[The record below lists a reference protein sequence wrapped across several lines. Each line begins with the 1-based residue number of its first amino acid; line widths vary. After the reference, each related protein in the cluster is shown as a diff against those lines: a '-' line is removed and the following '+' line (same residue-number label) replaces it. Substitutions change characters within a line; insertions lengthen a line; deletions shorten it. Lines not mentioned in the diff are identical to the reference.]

1 MTTPRL
7 HLLGF
12 LALLSLGA
20 TACGNNDAPETLET
34 VVAIEELQV
43 SIEPTLFTDV
53 REIVPVEGG
62 TWVLDGAPP
71 HVTLLDAA
79 GDVVVRFGEEGE
91 GPEEFRAPWAMQVF
105 GAGDASQVAIWD
117 LGNARVSTFSPEGA
131 LVSTRRIE
139 TGTLDGIRLDIR
151 NVTYADPFRVRQSR
165 GRFVFGRYPGTVSQT
180 WDLLRGEVVASS
192 SVELASPTLVAPLTE
207 PVTFS
212 ASAEFTE
219 LRALPLWDACTE
231 GSVLVWRPDLGRL
244 RWVGPA
250 GGILREEAIPF
261 GPRAMTH
268 QDVVGYL
275 RLMARLELGVE
286 PEEKG
291 IDIEAMARSSRMYF
305 ADLAPLATDLRCG
318 AGEVAWLRLFDTSHD
333 PLGRGSDW
341 MTLGEE
347 GLRSL
352 TFPDG
357 FSPFAF
363 EDTGVFGVLE
373 DDLGF
378 QRVALWPTGS

>member
-1 MTTPRL
+1 MTTTRIP
-7 HLLGF
+7 LLGF
-12 LALLSLGA
+12 LALLTLSV
-20 TACGNNDAPETLET
+20 TACGTTDAPEPLET
-34 VVAIEELQV
+34 VVTIEDLRV
-43 SIEPTLFTDV
+43 GIKPTLFTDI

-62 TWVLDGAPP
+62 AWVLDGAPP
-71 HVTLLDAA
+71 HVTLLDEA
-79 GDVVVRFGEEGE
+79 GGIVVQFGEDGS

-105 GAGDASQVAIWD
+105 GLGDVAQVAIWD
-117 LGNARVSTFSPEGA
+117 LGNARVSTFSTEGA

-165 GRFVFGRYPGTVSQT
+165 GRFVYGRYPGTVSQT

-192 SVELASPTLVAPLTE
+192 SVELASPMLVAPLTE

-212 ASAEFTE
+212 ASAELTE

-231 GSVLVWRPDLGRL
+231 GSVLVWRPDLGSL
-244 RWVGPA
+244 RWVAPDGST
-250 GGILREEAIPF
+250 LREREPPF

-291 IDIEAMARSSRMYF
+291 IDIDAMARSSREYF
-305 ADLAPLATDLRCG
+305 ADWAPLATDLRCG
-318 AGEVAWLRLFDTSHD
+318 AGEEAWLRLFDTTHD
-333 PLGRGSDW
+333 PLGRGSLWITFGD
-341 MTLGEE
+341 ED
-347 GLRSL
+347 LRSL
-352 TFPDG
+352 RFPDG

-363 EDTGVFGVLE
+363 EDTGVLGVLE

-378 QRVALWPTGS
+378 QRVARWPTSS

>member
-1 MTTPRL
+1 VT
-7 HLLGF
+7 
-12 LALLSLGA
+12 
-20 TACGNNDAPETLET
+20 
-34 VVAIEELQV
+34 IEELQMGV
-43 SIEPTLFTDV
+43 EPTLFTDV
-53 REIVPVEGG
+53 REIVPTEGG
-62 TWVLDGAPP
+62 TWVLDGAAP
-71 HVTLLDAA
+71 HVTLLDEA
-79 GDVVVRFGEEGE
+79 GDVVLRFGDEGA
-91 GPEEFRAPWAMQVF
+91 GPEEFSAPWAMQVF
-105 GAGDASQVAIWD
+105 GPVDAAQVAIWD
-117 LGNARVSTFSPEGA
+117 LGNARVSTFSSAGA

-180 WDLLRGEVVASS
+180 WDLLRGEVMASH
-192 SVELASPTLVAPLTE
+192 SVELASPQLVARLTE

-212 ASAEFTE
+212 ASAELTE

-231 GSVLVWRPDLGRL
+231 GSVLVWRPDLERI
-244 RWVGPA
+244 RWVGPD
-250 GGILREEAIPF
+250 GGTLREVAVPF
-261 GPRAMTH
+261 GPRRMTH

-291 IDIEAMARSSRMYF
+291 IDIDAMARSSREYF

-318 AGEVAWLRLFDTSHD
+318 AGEVAWLRLFDTTHD
-333 PLGRGSDW
+333 PLGRGSIW
-341 MTLGEE
+341 MTLGDQ
-347 GLRSL
+347 GLRSFR
-352 TFPDG
+352 FPDG

-363 EDTGVFGVLE
+363 EDRGVLGVLE

-378 QRVALWPTGS
+378 QRVALWPTNS

>member
-1 MTTPRL
+1 MTTTR
-7 HLLGF
+7 
-12 LALLSLGA
+12 LALLGSLALLALSA
-20 TACGNNDAPETLET
+20 TACGNNDASETLET
-34 VVAIEELQV
+34 VVTIEELQV
-43 SIEPTLFTDV
+43 GIEPTLFTDV

-62 TWVLDGAPP
+62 AWVLDGAAP
-71 HVTLLDAA
+71 HVTLLDEA
-79 GDVVVRFGEEGE
+79 GDVVVRFGNEGA
-91 GPEEFRAPWAMQVF
+91 GPEEFSAPWAMQVF
-105 GAGDASQVAIWD
+105 GLGDAAQVAIWD
-117 LGNARVSTFSPEGA
+117 LGNARVSTFSPEGE
-131 LVSTRRIE
+131 LLSTHRIE

-180 WDLLRGEVVASS
+180 WDLLRGEVMASG
-192 SVELASPTLVAPLTE
+192 SVELASPMLVAPLTE

-212 ASAEFTE
+212 ASAELTE

-231 GSVLVWRPDLGRL
+231 GSVLVWRPDLGSL

-250 GGILREEAIPF
+250 GATHREELVPF

-268 QDVVGYL
+268 EDVVGYL

-291 IDIEAMARSSRMYF
+291 IDIEAMARSSRKYF
-305 ADLAPLATDLRCG
+305 AARAPLATDLRCG
-318 AGEVAWLRLFDTSHD
+318 AGEDAWLRLFDTTHD
-333 PLGRGSDW
+333 PLGRGATW
-341 MTLGEE
+341 ITLGDE

-352 TFPDG
+352 QFPDS

-363 EDTGVFGVLE
+363 EDTGVYGVLE

-378 QRVALWPTGS
+378 QRVALWPTSS